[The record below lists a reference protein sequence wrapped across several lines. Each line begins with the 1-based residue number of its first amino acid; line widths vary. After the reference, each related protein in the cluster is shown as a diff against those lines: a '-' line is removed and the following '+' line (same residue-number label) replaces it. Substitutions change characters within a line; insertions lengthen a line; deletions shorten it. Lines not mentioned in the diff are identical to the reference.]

1 MGLRTLSFSVSS
13 KSFACHSYENCR
25 GVYQQFP
32 FWNSSRSTGYSNLE
46 PPTSNLC
53 LFTFLRTLLHSQKT
67 QLVCFHAIPHSFPKT
82 PGGGTSLCGNFVA
95 LASFW

>member
-13 KSFACHSYENCR
+13 KSFACHSYEICR

-46 PPTSNLC
+46 PLTSVFSHSC
-53 LFTFLRTLLHSQKT
+53 ELFCTHEKLNSFVFMRFHTLSQK
-67 QLVCFHAIPHSFPKT
+67 QPGVGVPPSLVQTGRIPDRI
-82 PGGGTSLCGNFVA
+82 
-95 LASFW
+95 